1 MASTS
6 NSNSNLN
13 SNVNQDSTSMIQDP
27 SSSTSSSSQS
37 VPLSSTSTAS
47 SILPSLLLSSL
58 LPASLY
64 SSTCSNELDH
74 TDPHERLSSTLLQLP
89 SMGVRALVE
98 ACRNLD
104 WYRDQQ
110 DWSCNQPPIQ
120 RVEEGKGNDTVPKE
134 NSIQI
139 AEEGITGTEEEEK
152 PVKRQSVAEAVK
164 ALEARH
170 SSSNDDNPSRSL
182 NSSPSSKR
190 INRKS
195 LENEASAS
203 GSGSNSSTP
212 IPHPISTFNS
222 NHETKGKGK
231 ERAFDLSCLLQ
242 RSADVIS
249 GLATSKSVDLIL
261 GRVVFDSLEEVMEGG
276 ILDPSLKGTE
286 REQGGGE
293 DEMKS
298 KDFIRNGLS
307 ICVVA
312 EEEAVFFGITHV
324 SCLFL

>member
-1 MASTS
+1 
-6 NSNSNLN
+6 
-13 SNVNQDSTSMIQDP
+13 
-27 SSSTSSSSQS
+27 
-37 VPLSSTSTAS
+37 
-47 SILPSLLLSSL
+47 
-58 LPASLY
+58 
-64 SSTCSNELDH
+64 
-74 TDPHERLSSTLLQLP
+74 
-89 SMGVRALVE
+89 MGVRALVE

-134 NSIQI
+134 DSIQI
-139 AEEGITGTEEEEK
+139 AEEGLTETGTEEEEK

-164 ALEARH
+164 ALEARN
-170 SSSNDDNPSRSL
+170 SSSNDDDPSRSL
-182 NSSPSSKR
+182 NSSPSSR
-190 INRKS
+190 RFNRKS

-222 NHETKGKGK
+222 NHKTKGKGK

-261 GRVVFDSLEEVMEGG
+261 GRVLFDSLEEVMEGG
-276 ILDPSLKGTE
+276 KLDPSFKGKE